1 MRRVALLLVAL
12 VAVPAG
18 LQAQLCVGQAPWS
31 SGALKVG
38 GAFELDGG
46 TSLSGGVG
54 VGKDGGLF
62 GGAALGFTDFEG
74 GGGSQL
80 FVSAVGG
87 KEISQKLGD
96 QVSLCPIVGF
106 QYGFEKNGF
115 SYILATGGLAGGYP
129 VSSGSDNL
137 NIVLTGAAQLGFR
150 RTTVEILGESGSDTD
165 VVLLLDA
172 GVGLIFSNRISVVP
186 AIRFI
191 IGGPEGGDDVAFIGR
206 VNVAIGK

>member
-1 MRRVALLLVAL
+1 MRRVALLLVGLAAVP
-12 VAVPAG
+12 VAV
-18 LQAQLCVGQAPWS
+18 QAQMCVGQAAWS
-31 SGALKVG
+31 AGALKIG
-38 GAFELDGG
+38 GALQLDGG

-62 GGAALGFTDFEG
+62 GGAALGFTDYEG

-96 QVSLCPIVGF
+96 KVSLCPIVGF
-106 QYGFEKNGF
+106 QYGFEKDGF
-115 SYILATGGLAGGYP
+115 SYILATGGLSGGYP
-129 VSSGSDNL
+129 VSSGSSSL
-137 NIVLTGAAQLGFR
+137 NIVLTGAAQLGFQR
-150 RTTVEILGESGSDTD
+150 STFEVLDESESETD

-172 GVGLIFSNRISVVP
+172 GVGLIFSNRISAVP

-191 IGGPEGGDDVAFIGR
+191 IGGPDGGDDVAFIAR